1 MRASNDGDFLKILHI
16 FHSLGTPLS
25 RFIPTMANSEQF
37 IRNRVQDMPD
47 SEVTALLMRLHALG
61 MVWFAPEIVCS
72 SSAFYSEA
80 TVDDLSDYN
89 REASIKEIIRLH
101 TFGIT
106 KGICLIEILAN
117 MNKDTES
124 QIHPYIAFF
133 DALRQQRLNHLETVG
148 EIQFDAL
155 MERKY
160 ARNQIDRLRR
170 QVSALENANDHLG
183 HLLANRHVDD
193 ARRDDDDVHIIPA
206 LD

>member
-1 MRASNDGDFLKILHI
+1 
-16 FHSLGTPLS
+16 
-25 RFIPTMANSEQF
+25 MANSEKC

-47 SEVTALLMRLHALG
+47 SEVTALLMSLHALG
-61 MVWFAPEIVCS
+61 MVLFAPEIVCS

-80 TVDDLSDYN
+80 TVDDLCDYN

-106 KGICLIEILAN
+106 KGIYLIETLAN
-117 MNKDTES
+117 MDKDTES

-170 QVSALENANDHLG
+170 QVLALENANDHLG
-183 HLLANRHVDD
+183 HLLAIRRDDDD

-206 LD
+206 LDS